1 MSEITTTSS
10 RMVYENRWMKVH
22 EDQIAYP
29 DGTPGLYGWVQKPD
43 FALVVPASDTGFH
56 LVEQYRYPVK
66 GRYWEFPQGSWEENP
81 DADPAELARGELAE
95 ETGLRAENLRRL
107 GVVHESYG
115 LSGQR
120 GHVFLATGLTAGPTN
135 LSLEEG
141 DLVCQHI
148 PFEEF
153 PKLVAAGRITDACSL
168 AAYALLMLDAEWS
181 AEHPRPHAQTGS
193 A

>member
-1 MSEITTTSS
+1 VFGSPRDHDEAVAVIRRARERGVDHIDTAAFYFSPGGILAGEPGAVRYATDLIRKALRPYPEGLMIVT
-10 RMVYENRWMKVH
+10 KVGPDRRADGEWGQAETAAQLRSQV
-22 EDQIAYP
+22 ED
-29 DGTPGLYGWVQKPD
+29 
-43 FALVVPASDTGFH
+43 
-56 LVEQYRYPVK
+56 
-66 GRYWEFPQGSWEENP
+66 
-81 DADPAELARGELAE
+81 
-95 ETGLRAENLRRL
+95 NLRRL